1 MSAYSKCLMQ
11 NWGIKIPRS
20 APLDSKNPNLKG
32 FIDKGEVDVTYPVNP
47 VTGMR
52 ETQLSR
58 ALDSRTPAIVRN
70 QLLNSIEQLPP
81 DMDLSGLSDDDKLSV
96 CKSRYCQSR
105 PEMARY
111 YDYLKDN
118 VINDLPEV
126 DEILNENTS
135 TTENKENKE
144 TDEHV

>member
-47 VTGMR
+47 VTCMR

-81 DMDLSGLSDDDKLSV
+81 DMDLSGLSDEDKLTV
-96 CKSRYCQSR
+96 CKSKYCQSR

-118 VINDLPEV
+118 VIKDLPEV
-126 DEILNENTS
+126 DEILNQNDS
-135 TTENKENKE
+135 NLVKDSNV
-144 TDEHV
+144 DDDNV

>member
-81 DMDLSGLSDDDKLSV
+81 DMDLSGLSDEDKLTV
-96 CKSRYCQSR
+96 CKSKYCQSR

-118 VINDLPEV
+118 VIKDLPEV
-126 DEILNENTS
+126 DEILNQNDS
-135 TTENKENKE
+135 NLVKDSNV
-144 TDEHV
+144 DDDNV

>member
-11 NWGIKIPRS
+11 NWGVKIPRS
-20 APLDSKNPNLKG
+20 APKVSKNPNLKG
-32 FIDKGEVDVTYPVNP
+32 FIDKVEVDVTYPINP
-47 VTGMR
+47 ITGMR

-81 DMDLSGLSDDDKLSV
+81 DMDLSGLSDEDKLSV

-105 PEMARY
+105 PEMANY
-111 YDYLKDN
+111 YHYLQN
-118 VINDLPEV
+118 HVIKDLPHIEESLNI
-126 DEILNENTS
+126 DEDN
-135 TTENKENKE
+135 ENKENEKSE
-144 TDEHV
+144 

>member
-20 APLDSKNPNLKG
+20 APLDPKNPNLKG
-32 FIDKGEVDVTYPVNP
+32 FIDNGEVDVTYPVNP

-81 DMDLSGLSDDDKLSV
+81 DMDLSGLSDEDKLTV
-96 CKSRYCQSR
+96 CKSKYCQSR

-118 VINDLPEV
+118 VIKDLPEV
-126 DEILNENTS
+126 DEILNQNDS
-135 TTENKENKE
+135 NLVKDSNV
-144 TDEHV
+144 DDDNV